1 MTLFLAH
8 RNLCR
13 NVATSSWLSLSRVC
27 NFSTNNTQATLPKKV
42 EDPLTDAKP
51 KPKSTTPLRRSASDS
66 LPIRANPTP
75 TRGNIQ
81 PIFTLATAERYL
93 LSRLRFHPNL
103 PARSQAL
110 HESWWIPKW
119 GDEGKEGEI
128 FVFSNGSIVCWGLG
142 EADARRFAA
151 EVIDCAPGI
160 ELSPLKEDETE
171 ELDFVFDPIE

>member
-1 MTLFLAH
+1 MTWFLAH
-8 RNLCR
+8 RSICR
-13 NVATSSWLSLSRVC
+13 NAATSTWLSLFRVR
-27 NFSTNNTQATLPKKV
+27 NFSTNSTQAASSKKI
-42 EDPLTDAKP
+42 ENPLIDAKP

-93 LSRLRFHPNL
+93 LSRLRSHPDL

-119 GDEGKEGEI
+119 GDEGKEGEV
-128 FVFSNGSIVCWGLG
+128 FVFSNGSFVCWGLG
-142 EADARRFAA
+142 ETDAKKFAA
-151 EVIDCAPGI
+151 EVIDRTPGI
-160 ELSPLKEDETE
+160 EVGPLREHETE
-171 ELDFVFDPIE
+171 ELEFVFDPIE